1 MEVAMKEKGRFEVKD
16 PMSALTHFIGF
27 LAVIPF
33 CTVLIEKAAAE
44 ATMLHVIGFVIFGI
58 SLLLLYGAS
67 TIYHTLC
74 LSAEKTVLLRKV
86 DHMMIFVLIAGTY
99 TPVCLVTLKGIWGT
113 ALLICVWGI
122 ALFGIFMKIFWM
134 GAPRWLSTLIY
145 VVMGWVAAA
154 AFVPLKAAVG
164 WGGLGMLLAGGIA
177 YTVGALIYGLKKPN
191 LAILKS
197 FGFHE
202 IFHVFV
208 MIGSAFHIA
217 FMFLYVL

>member
-1 MEVAMKEKGRFEVKD
+1 MEMAVARKRRFQVKD

-27 LAVIPF
+27 LAVIPVF
-33 CTVLIEKAAAE
+33 ICLLDLADTKLQQISFIVF
-44 ATMLHVIGFVIFGI
+44 GF

-67 TIYHTLC
+67 TIYHTLKV
-74 LSAEKTVLLRKV
+74 SAEKTALLRRI

-99 TPVCLVTLKGIWGT
+99 TPVCLVPLAGKWGT
-113 ALLICVWGI
+113 ILLSAIWAI
-122 ALFGIFMKIFWM
+122 AIAGVFMKIFWM
-134 GAPRWLSTLIY
+134 GAPRWLSTMIY
-145 VVMGWVAAA
+145 VVMGWLSIT
-154 AFVPLKAAVG
+154 AFVPLLKAVG
-164 WGGLGMLLAGGIA
+164 WGGFGMLLGGGIA
-177 YTVGALIYGLKKPN
+177 YTVGALIYALKKPN

-217 FMFLYVL
+217 FMFLYVV

>member
-1 MEVAMKEKGRFEVKD
+1 MEMMMTEKITFSVKD

-27 LAVIPF
+27 LAVIPV
-33 CTVLIEKAAAE
+33 CIALLEIAE
-44 ATMLHVIGFVIFGI
+44 TKQQLIGFGIFGC

-67 TIYHTLC
+67 TIYHTLT
-74 LSAEKTVLLRKV
+74 LSPEKTALLRRI

-99 TPVCLVTLKGIWGT
+99 TPVCL
-113 ALLICVWGI
+113 I
-122 ALFGIFMKIFWM
+122 ALEGKWGNILLAAIWSIAVLGVLMKIFWM
-134 GAPRWLSTLIY
+134 GAPRWLSTTIY
-145 VVMGWVAAA
+145 VVMGWLSIT
-154 AFVPLKAAVG
+154 AFIPLLKAVG
-164 WGGLGMLLAGGIA
+164 WGGFGMLLSGGIA
-177 YTVGALIYGLKKPN
+177 YTVGAVIYALKKPN

-217 FMFLYVL
+217 FMFCYLV

>member
-1 MEVAMKEKGRFEVKD
+1 MEMAMAKKERFRVKD

-27 LAVIPF
+27 LAVIPVF
-33 CTVLIEKAAAE
+33 IFLMENAE
-44 ATMLHVIGFVIFGI
+44 TKLQMASFIVFGS

-67 TIYHTLC
+67 TIYHTLK
-74 LSAEKTVLLRKV
+74 LSVEKTALLRRI

-99 TPVCLVTLKGIWGT
+99 TPVCLVTLQGKWGT
-113 ALLICVWGI
+113 ILLSAIWGI
-122 ALFGIFMKIFWM
+122 AIAGVFMKMFWM
-134 GAPRWLSTLIY
+134 GAPRWLSTTIY
-145 VVMGWVAAA
+145 VVMGWLSVT
-154 AFVPLKAAVG
+154 AFVPLMKAVG
-164 WGGLGMLLAGGIA
+164 WGGFGMLLAGGIA
-177 YTVGALIYGLKKPN
+177 YTVGALIYALKKPN

-208 MIGSAFHIA
+208 MLGSSFHIA

>member
-1 MEVAMKEKGRFEVKD
+1 MEMTMTKKEKFQAKD

-27 LAVIPF
+27 LAVIPIF
-33 CTVLIEKAAAE
+33 IILMEKAIEE
-44 ATMLHVIGFVIFGI
+44 ASVLHVIGFAVFGS

-67 TIYHTLC
+67 TIYHTLR
-74 LSAEKTVLLRKV
+74 LSPEKTAFLRRI
-86 DHMMIFVLIAGTY
+86 DHIMIFVLIAGTY
-99 TPVCLVTLKGIWGT
+99 TPICLVTLKGIWGT
-113 ALLICVWGI
+113 AMLISVWGI

-134 GAPRWLSTLIY
+134 SAPRWLSTLIY
-145 VVMGWVAAA
+145 VVMGWVAIA
-154 AFVPLKAAVG
+154 AFVPLQAAIG
-164 WGGLGMLLAGGIA
+164 WDGLGMLLAGGIA
-177 YTVGALIYGLKKPN
+177 YTTGALIYGLKKPN

>member
-1 MEVAMKEKGRFEVKD
+1 MEMTMAKKEKFQVKD

-27 LAVIPF
+27 LAVIPVF
-33 CTVLIEKAAAE
+33 IILMERAQAE
-44 ATMLHVIGFVIFGI
+44 GTTLHMIGFAVFGV

-67 TIYHTLC
+67 TIYHTLR
-74 LSAEKTVLLRKV
+74 LSPEKTALLRRI

-113 ALLICVWGI
+113 AMLIGIWGI
-122 ALFGIFMKIFWM
+122 AVFGIFMKIFWM

-145 VVMGWVAAA
+145 VVMGWLSIT
-154 AFVPLKAAVG
+154 AFVPLLQAIG
-164 WGGLGMLLAGGIA
+164 WGGFWFLLGGGIA
-177 YTVGALIYGLKKPN
+177 YTVGALIYALKKPN

>member
-1 MEVAMKEKGRFEVKD
+1 MEMVMAKKERFQVKD

-27 LAVIPF
+27 LAVIPVF
-33 CTVLIEKAAAE
+33 ILLLDQAE
-44 ATMLHVIGFVIFGI
+44 TKMQFIGFIVFGI
-58 SLLLLYGAS
+58 SLMLLYGAS
-67 TIYHTLC
+67 TIYHTLK
-74 LSAEKTVLLRKV
+74 LSVEKTALLRRI

-99 TPVCLVTLKGIWGT
+99 TPVCLVTLSGKWGT
-113 ALLICVWGI
+113 ILLSAIWGI
-122 ALFGIFMKIFWM
+122 AIAGVFIKIFWM
-134 GAPRWLSTLIY
+134 GAPRWLSTTIY
-145 VVMGWVAAA
+145 VVMGWLSIT
-154 AFVPLKAAVG
+154 AFVPLMKAVG
-164 WGGLGMLLAGGIA
+164 WGGFGMLLGGGIA
-177 YTVGALIYGLKKPN
+177 YTVGALIYALKKPN